1 MLQRYICTT
10 SGVVKHKDTVFADE
24 ERFFHNYEKRLYS
37 ITRFTDINGAIRLE
51 KENNWALSY
60 FTDINYTIWIYN
72 FLFTIRVVSLGLC
85 QHRSNDI
92 SSLA

>member
-1 MLQRYICTT
+1 M
-10 SGVVKHKDTVFADE
+10 
-24 ERFFHNYEKRLYS
+24 YS
-37 ITRFTDINGAIRLE
+37 ITRYTDINGAIRFE
-51 KENNWALSY
+51 KENNWALYY